1 MNTLV
6 NLPSLEGRRISPLLL
21 IFLFLP
27 FLKSTAQSDSL
38 TSRWTFELSAGIAE
52 HDKRLYFFPPRER
65 LLSSQPEFFGTYSV
79 GLALQYQ
86 LAERG
91 PLSYSVGLNH
101 IYDVATFE
109 RPVVDIA
116 LPPGSLVHSIVL
128 YTDRYKQLMVAPFA
142 QVSYRRNKLLSF
154 DFRLQPRFR
163 YWVRPEDTSIP
174 AKRKG
179 NLSISPRSLESYIG
193 TRLSLGKVGVG
204 LQYRI
209 ININHIDAYI
219 VNRETHGANDPE
231 PAPRGYEWFNP
242 VKFTMV
248 ASYRL

>member
-1 MNTLV
+1 MITKIGFPRKRLSSFSVFLV
-6 NLPSLEGRRISPLLL
+6 MGFVFSSL
-21 IFLFLP
+21 
-27 FLKSTAQSDSL
+27 TAAGQSDSL
-38 TSRWTFELSAGIAE
+38 TSRWSFELSAGIAE

-116 LPPGSLVHSIVL
+116 LPPGSFVPSIVI

-193 TRLSLGKVGVG
+193 MRLSFGKVGLG

-219 VNRETHGANDPE
+219 VNGVTHGANAPE
-231 PAPRGYEWFNP
+231 RAPRGYEWFNP